1 LTFRRRVQ
9 SARQRGIAAG
19 YRSGFEE
26 DIASDLE
33 RRGLPFD
40 FEKVK
45 IDYIVPARYSK
56 YTPDFK
62 VIKPN
67 GHFFIETK
75 GLWCTADR
83 QKHLLLKRQ
92 HPLLDIRLLFQNAST
107 KLYKGS
113 KTTYADYAT
122 KHGFAWAHKHIP
134 DEWVEE
140 MLMGLKYQKSL
151 NK

>member
-1 LTFRRRVQ
+1 LTSKKRGQ

-19 YRSGFEE
+19 YRSGFED
-26 DIASDLE
+26 DIASDLK
-33 RRGLPFD
+33 RLGLPFD

-45 IDYIVPARYSK
+45 IDYMVPARYSK

-62 VIKPN
+62 VLKPN

-75 GLWCTADR
+75 GRWVTADR
-83 QKHLLLKRQ
+83 LKHLLLRKQR
-92 HPLLDIRLLFQNAST
+92 PEMDIRLLFQNANS

-134 DEWVEE
+134 DEWIEE
-140 MLMGLKYQKSL
+140 MLLGLQYQQAR
-151 NK
+151 